1 MTPPRPARRGS
12 RRPRGLTLLEIL
24 IVIGILVLI
33 MGLGVAGFDRIGG
46 VRLRNET
53 NRVAAAVRFTF
64 NRAVAL
70 GLYMRM
76 VIDLDGESYT
86 VEASETP
93 TFLRERK
100 PDDEETGADPDAPPP
115 PDAKSSRR
123 SKDDDEGGAAKAA
136 ARRAQFVQDDV
147 IGTQKLEGGAA
158 FDGVTVAGQSD
169 PQTSGKAYIH
179 FFPNGWAEPAVIHTT
194 DGEGTYFTL
203 TVHPLTG
210 KVDSKPGKV
219 DPPREFG
226 EPERKEEEGE

>member
-1 MTPPRPARRGS
+1 MRSPFPDPRRS
-12 RRPRGLTLLEIL
+12 RSPRGLTLLEIL

-33 MGLGVAGFDRIGG
+33 LGLGVAGFDRIGG

-64 NRAVAL
+64 NRAVSL

-100 PDDEETGADPDAPPP
+100 PGDDDAQDDPDAPAA
-115 PDAKSSRR
+115 DSKSSRGR
-123 SKDDDEGGAAKAA
+123 GGDDAAASAAKASE
-136 ARRAQFVQDDV
+136 RRARFVKDDV

-169 PQTSGKAYIH
+169 PTTSGKAYIH

-203 TVHPLTG
+203 QVNPLTG
-210 KVDSKPGKV
+210 KVTNKPGKI

-226 EPERKEEEGE
+226 EPERVEEEGE